1 MRTKYK
7 PRILRSITLLILFV
21 LFLIAGVCGGDP
33 AYTFAKES
41 GYSNVLDDLHKD
53 SAFDES
59 QYPAN
64 DKDYSL
70 QVIQIAESEDNEL
83 FVYVYQPCQ
92 DSYPLT
98 ATDINMS
105 LSDKV
110 GGIVVDEEVVAGSE
124 TSKLYTLTLLNTSGV
139 FAKYKVNDF
148 VVSSDI
154 VRYYTLSAIYRDFIN
169 GVDTDIDNDNTVIS
183 KAFAVGKQYA
193 AMTTA
198 DGVVYSCKDI
208 DFIVIENP
216 FVDFL
221 AYGTYDGF
229 DLIFGNV
236 DYTDIHYIAFTPDR
250 QIDTLKEADITYTT
264 QDYTLNGSGPD
275 SGYSYGQ
282 KSDPQFK
289 TLTGKEEVGVDGHPE
304 YTWNSIYTSSDFMTT
319 TTLTDEAKEQVENS
333 EFVLVF
339 LATECSVQQMHD
351 WMQGHYRMVEGTKVS
366 DVTILRLMFET
377 DGITYNLGVVMDKQQ
392 GDEIAGNRPEYDD
405 IVSGVGMSFQT
416 ILMIIGLILLLIILW
431 PILPYIVRFVVWV
444 VCLPFKAVFYIV
456 KTVKAENKKVNMK
469 SDNVSVKVNDTPIV
483 KKTAKKNIN
492 MFKFKEFKP
501 KENSDKVDININVSA
516 EEQKQ
521 SDIQK
526 SLPAAKPK
534 GNNKSK

>member
-1 MRTKYK
+1 MQTKNI
-7 PRILRSITLLILFV
+7 PSILRLITLLILFV
-21 LFLIAGVCGGDP
+21 LFLIAGVCGGDS
-33 AYTFAKES
+33 AYTFAKDS

-59 QYPAN
+59 QYLAD

-105 LSDKV
+105 LSDKI

-139 FAKYKVNDF
+139 FAKYMVDDFSVSNDL
-148 VVSSDI
+148 
-154 VRYYTLSAIYRDFIN
+154 VRYYTISSIYRDYIK
-169 GVDTDIDNDNTVIS
+169 GVDPDSGNDNIKTS
-183 KAFAVGKQYA
+183 RAFAVGKQYA

-208 DFIVIENP
+208 DFMVIENP

-250 QIDTLKEADITYTT
+250 QIDMLKEADITYTV
-264 QDYTLNGSGPD
+264 QDYTFNGSGPD
-275 SGYSYGQ
+275 SGYSYGE
-282 KSDPQFK
+282 KSGAQFK
-289 TLTGKEEVGVDGHPE
+289 TLTGKEQVGVDGYPE
-304 YTWNSIYTSSDFMTT
+304 YTWNSIYTSEDFMNT
-319 TTLTDEAKEQVENS
+319 TTLTGEAKTQVENS

-339 LATECSVQQMHD
+339 LATKCTVSEMHD
-351 WMQGHYRMVEGTKVS
+351 WMQGHYQMIEGTKVS
-366 DVTILRLMFET
+366 DVSILRLMFET
-377 DGITYNLGVVMDKQQ
+377 NGKTYNLGVVMDKQE
-392 GDEIAGNRPEYDD
+392 GDDIPGNKPEYDD
-405 IVSGVGMSFQT
+405 GCGGISWST
-416 ILMIIGLILLLIILW
+416 ILMLVGLVVLLIILA
-431 PILPYIVRFVVWV
+431 PILPYIIQFIVWV
-444 VCLPFKAVFYIV
+444 ISLPFKAIAAIV
-456 KTVKAENKKVNMK
+456 KGIQKA
-469 SDNVSVKVNDTPIV
+469 
-483 KKTAKKNIN
+483 AKA
-492 MFKFKEFKP
+492 KP
-501 KENSDKVDININVSA
+501 KG
-516 EEQKQ
+516 